1 MAEGSEP
8 TLQQVGEFAVIE
20 RLIARRPWPT
30 GVSVG
35 PGDDAA
41 VVDAPDGRVVV
52 STDMLVEGRHF
63 RLDWSSAYDVGRKAI
78 AQNAADIEAM
88 GARPTAFVV
97 ALGAP
102 ATTSAAQVAELG
114 DGMWAEADT
123 LGAGIVGGD
132 LVASEHWV
140 VSVAALGDLGGR
152 PAVLRSG
159 ARVGAVIAVA
169 GDLGRS
175 AAGYALWSNGID
187 AFADIRGRHLVP
199 RPPYGQG
206 RSAAAAG
213 AQAMT
218 DVSDGLLADLGQIA
232 EASGVTMDLHRE
244 ALRTDVDAVT
254 EAAGAA
260 GADPWALVLAGGE
273 DHALVGCFPDSPP
286 PGWRVVGAV
295 RAGAGV
301 VLLDGAPWSGP
312 AGWQSFD

>member
-1 MAEGSEP
+1 VAEGSEP

-232 EASGVTMDLHRE
+232 EASGVTMDLNRE

-286 PGWRVVGAV
+286 PGWRVVGTV
-295 RAGAGV
+295 RAGAGL

>member
-1 MAEGSEP
+1 VAEGSEP

-232 EASGVTMDLHRE
+232 EASGVTMDLNRE